1 MSVLEPGVQVRETL
15 FRLWRNEGEKDWT
28 VEINGERHEAVT
40 IEWVHELVYRAVLD
54 AEGSLFDVMGKP
66 PQ

>member
-1 MSVLEPGVQVRETL
+1 VYEIIIKI
-15 FRLWRNEGEKDWT
+15 WRNELEKDWT

-40 IEWVHELVYRAVLD
+40 IERAQELAHCSVLD
-54 AEGSLFDVMGKP
+54 AEDELIAISKKP